1 MYWLFLLFAL
11 AAFLFALSTTHTGL
25 LVLSLIV
32 ALVFTLLWIKGL
44 YAAKF
49 GGVVND
55 VPRPLHAAEL
65 QALREQLRPAAT
77 TAAASPATAEPAA
90 PSPAPVAPQPQDPGQ
105 P

>member
-25 LVLSLIV
+25 LVTALIA
-32 ALVFTLLWIKGL
+32 ALVFALLWVKGL
-44 YAAKF
+44 YAARF

-65 QALREQLRPAAT
+65 QALREQLRPG
-77 TAAASPATAEPAA
+77 AASGPAPAA
-90 PSPAPVAPQPQDPGQ
+90 PATPPSPPIAAQPQDPEQ